1 MPATMASLES
11 RYTEVVQR
19 AKAAASRAGTNPDRV
34 IVVAVSKAA
43 EPEQIRALVNL
54 GHRDFGENR
63 VPQLV
68 NRAAMMDEYLSR
80 HRVLMRTPKPGSGLF
95 DSPNPTQA
103 TPPESIRWH
112 MIGHLQRNKAVV
124 AVQIFDRIDS
134 VDSLRL
140 ARRLDAVAAGADRKD
155 LAVLVQVNA
164 SGESSKGGFPVSEAV
179 ESIASICVLTGLR
192 VQGLMTMA
200 PFDADERTLHA
211 IFGRTRQCL
220 EECRRQI
227 SRFEGTVLSMGMS
240 GDFEIAIAEGATQVR
255 LGTAL
260 LGERE
265 RWT

>member
-1 MPATMASLES
+1 MPVRVLTGTLSAVEDSERATRISAVKQKVVVAALEAGRDPACVS
-11 RYTEVVQR
+11 ILPVTKGFAAEVLRDV
-19 AKAAASRAGTNPDRV
+19 AAAGFREV
-34 IVVAVSKAA
+34 
-43 EPEQIRALVNL
+43 
-54 GHRDFGENR
+54 GENR
-63 VPQLV
+63 VAEAVTKRDVL
-68 NRAAMMDEYLSR
+68 DELALSC
-80 HRVLMRTPKPGSGLF
+80 
-95 DSPNPTQA
+95 
-103 TPPESIRWH
+103 H

-140 ARRLDAVAAGADRKD
+140 ARRLDAVAAEVDRTD

-179 ESIASICVLTGLR
+179 EGVARICVLTRLS

-200 PFDADERTLHA
+200 PIDADERTLHG
-211 IFGRTRQCL
+211 IFGRTRRCL

>member
-1 MPATMASLES
+1 MPVRVLTGTLSAVEDSERATRISAVKQKVAVAALETGRDPACVSILPVTKGFAAESL
-11 RYTEVVQR
+11 RDV
-19 AKAAASRAGTNPDRV
+19 AAAGFREV
-34 IVVAVSKAA
+34 
-43 EPEQIRALVNL
+43 
-54 GHRDFGENR
+54 GENR
-63 VPQLV
+63 VAEAVKKRDVL
-68 NRAAMMDEYLSR
+68 DELALSC
-80 HRVLMRTPKPGSGLF
+80 
-95 DSPNPTQA
+95 
-103 TPPESIRWH
+103 H

-140 ARRLDAVAAGADRKD
+140 ARRLDAVAAEVDRTD

-179 ESIASICVLTGLR
+179 EGVARICVLTRLS

-200 PFDADERTLHA
+200 PIDADERILHD
-211 IFGRTRQCL
+211 IFGRTRRCL

>member
-1 MPATMASLES
+1 MPVRVLTGTLSAVEDSEHATRISA
-11 RYTEVVQR
+11 VKQKV
-19 AKAAASRAGTNPDRV
+19 AAAALEAGRDP
-34 IVVAVSKAA
+34 ASVSILPVTKGFAA
-43 EPEQIRALVNL
+43 EVL
-54 GHRDFGENR
+54 RDVAAAGFREVGENR
-63 VPQLV
+63 VAEAVTKRDVL
-68 NRAAMMDEYLSR
+68 DELALSC
-80 HRVLMRTPKPGSGLF
+80 
-95 DSPNPTQA
+95 
-103 TPPESIRWH
+103 H

-124 AVQIFDRIDS
+124 AVRIFDRIDS

-140 ARRLDAVAAGADRKD
+140 ARRLDAVIAGADRTE

-179 ESIASICVLTGLR
+179 EGVASICVLTGLR

-265 RWT
+265 R

>member
-1 MPATMASLES
+1 MPVRVLTGTLSAVEDSERATRISA
-11 RYTEVVQR
+11 VKQKV
-19 AKAAASRAGTNPDRV
+19 AAAALEAGRDPASVSILPVTKGFSAEVLRD
-34 IVVAVSKAA
+34 VAAA
-43 EPEQIRALVNL
+43 GFREV
-54 GHRDFGENR
+54 GENR
-63 VPQLV
+63 VAEAVSKRDVL
-68 NRAAMMDEYLSR
+68 DELALSCR
-80 HRVLMRTPKPGSGLF
+80 
-95 DSPNPTQA
+95 
-103 TPPESIRWH
+103 

-124 AVQIFDRIDS
+124 AVRIFDRIDS

-140 ARRLDAVAAGADRKD
+140 ARRLDAVVAGADRTD

-179 ESIASICVLTGLR
+179 EGVASICVLTGLR

-211 IFGRTRQCL
+211 IFGRTHQCL